1 MVSKRDG
8 KMNIQDERTIRVIGE
23 ESFEKLQNKHVLIFG
38 LGGVGGYVVEGL
50 VRAGIKHFTIVDND
64 VVQESNLNR
73 QIIALYSTIG
83 QKKVDV
89 VEKRILEIRKDA
101 IVNKYEMFYLPE
113 VVSND
118 FFEGIDYIVDAID
131 TMTAKIDLVMKAKE
145 LNIPIISCMGTGNKL
160 NPQLLE
166 VTDLYKTEMCPVCKV
181 MRRELKKREIKHL
194 KVVYSKEQPV
204 KTNTRTPGSTSFV
217 PSVAGLLIAS
227 EVIKDLM

>member
-1 MVSKRDG
+1 MFSKRDG

-23 ESFEKLQNKHVLIFG
+23 EAFEKLQNKHVLIFG

-50 VRAGIKHFTIVDND
+50 VRAGVKHFTIVDND
-64 VVQESNLNR
+64 IVQESNLNR

-101 IVNKYEMFYLPE
+101 MVNKHGMFYLPE

-118 FFEGIDYIVDAID
+118 FFEGVDYIIDAID

>member
-1 MVSKRDG
+1 
-8 KMNIQDERTIRVIGE
+8 MNIQDERTIRVIGE

-166 VTDLYKTEMCPVCKV
+166 VTDLYKTEMSPVCKV
-181 MRRELKKREIKHL
+181 MRR
-194 KVVYSKEQPV
+194 
-204 KTNTRTPGSTSFV
+204 
-217 PSVAGLLIAS
+217 
-227 EVIKDLM
+227 